1 MSRGVILLL
10 LLAAAVACASS
21 CVVVLDEREQ
31 AFRTILSR
39 PTAEVELFGT
49 KLNSPVLNRP
59 GVYLRV
65 PFIHQLHE
73 YDRRAQHFDAESR
86 QLYMAA
92 KFEVEVDYYL
102 IWRVSD
108 PQLLTMSIKG
118 KDERI
123 AQLDVSAFSAVR
135 EVLATHLF
143 EDLLSEKRADVSREL
158 IGKANESLGPK
169 GIEVIDFRIRRFD
182 FPETNLANVYARMS
196 TERERFA
203 KKYRAEGEEES
214 RKIRSEAEKQTV
226 ILRAEGQRE
235 ALRLQGEGDAEA
247 ARIYADA
254 YGQDRDFYKFVRSLE
269 AYRDALSGETTLV
282 LTPNSPFLKYLFS
295 SESAAPPTR

>member
-10 LLAAAVACASS
+10 LLAAAVVGASS

-39 PTAEVELFGT
+39 PTEEFELFGM
-49 KLNSPVLNRP
+49 KLNAPVINRP

-65 PFIHQLHE
+65 PFLHQLHE
-73 YDRRAQHFDAESR
+73 YDRRAQHFDAEPR
-86 QLYMAA
+86 QLYMDA

-108 PQLLTMSIKG
+108 PQLLTTSIKG
-118 KDERI
+118 QGERI

-143 EDLLSEKRADVSREL
+143 EDLLSEKRADVAREL
-158 IGKANESLGPK
+158 IGKADQDLGPK

-214 RKIRSEAEKQTV
+214 RKIRSEAEKQTA
-226 ILRAEGQRE
+226 ILRAEGRRE
-235 ALRLQGEGDAEA
+235 ALRLRGEGDAEA
-247 ARIYADA
+247 ARVYAEA
-254 YGQDRDFYKFVRSLE
+254 YGQDRGFYNFTRSLE

-282 LTPNSPFLKYLFS
+282 LTPDSPFLKYLFS
-295 SESAAPPTR
+295 PDVASPPIR